1 MSKCQFTSGFDLTL
15 DHFHFKRLKVIPY
28 FSTNLVQDCHNI
40 VQIEA

>member
-28 FSTNLVQDCHNI
+28 FSTNLAHMAYPTSVK
-40 VQIEA
+40 